1 MGQRGYFSA
10 KVISKPDQLL
20 PLNIVDH
27 LYIIYI
33 LYIYFLAKV
42 ISKPDQLLPLYI
54 IYILY
59 IYFSAK
65 VISKPD
71 QLLPLYIV
79 DHLSQVE
86 RLTVYWLYSW
96 C

>member
-54 IYILY
+54 
-59 IYFSAK
+59 
-65 VISKPD
+65 
-71 QLLPLYIV
+71 V